1 MNLNTIFET
10 LIGTPNSY
18 GNANYRV
25 AMDELNER
33 LKNDKKQIMDM
44 RDFVN
49 RWSHYKKLSLSSREV
64 LAIMDGI
71 NTADD
76 YLNTAIK
83 YKSSIVLTIVVT
95 DRPKDTLPD
104 MVKMFKKHYAGYTRS
119 VVEWFKQWE
128 ART

>member
-1 MNLNTIFET
+1 MNLNSIFET
-10 LIGTPNSY
+10 LIGTPNPY
-18 GNANYRV
+18 GNANYRA

-33 LKNDKKQIMDM
+33 LKNGTKQIMDM

-49 RWSHYKKLSLSSREV
+49 RWSHYKKLNLNSEEV
-64 LAIMDGI
+64 YNIMEGI
-71 NTADD
+71 NTAED

-83 YKSSIVLTIVVT
+83 YKSSIVLTIIT

-119 VVEWFKQWE
+119 VVEWFKLWE
-128 ART
+128 VRT